1 MDGIGK
7 ALAFAVF
14 EVFMQ
19 HLIAANIIVPQL
31 RRDAHKVFIRV
42 DLYGALVFIIQDG
55 FNHVVRTATLI
66 LCYGSVQE
74 GTLQEMNVSKFFA
87 IF

>member
-19 HLIAANIIVPQL
+19 HLIAANVVVPK
-31 RRDAHKVFIRV
+31 RNCDALKVLFRV
-42 DLYGALVFIIQDG
+42 DLHKTAGLIVLDEFH
-55 FNHVVRTATLI
+55 HVVGTTTLI
-66 LCYGSVQE
+66 PCYGR
-74 GTLQEMNVSKFFA
+74 A
-87 IF
+87 

>member
-31 RRDAHKVFIRV
+31 RRDALKVLIRV
-42 DLYGALVFIIQDG
+42 DLHDTLVLIVLDKL
-55 FNHVVRTATLI
+55 NHVIGTTTLI
-66 LCYGSVQE
+66 PC
-74 GTLQEMNVSKFFA
+74 
-87 IF
+87 

>member
-19 HLIAANIIVPQL
+19 HLIAANVVVPK
-31 RRDAHKVFIRV
+31 RNCDALKVLFRV
-42 DLYGALVFIIQDG
+42 DLHDTLVLIVLDKL
-55 FNHVVRTATLI
+55 NHVIGTTTLI
-66 LCYGSVQE
+66 PC
-74 GTLQEMNVSKFFA
+74 
-87 IF
+87 